1 MKTKLQKHFI
11 IEKSFLFSVL
21 AIALPIAAQNIISF
35 GVSVMDS
42 VMLGSFGDLA
52 ISAAN
57 LGGQPFFLLMSCGFG
72 LSSGGSVLIAQYWGK
87 KDISS
92 IRNVMRL
99 SMQFV
104 FAVSV
109 LFTVV
114 CFFFPQLIMGLYSK
128 ETDVINAA
136 SSYLGLVA
144 LSYVP
149 YAVSNN
155 YMMSLRA
162 VEKVKISTCIYII
175 SFFINVFFNYCF
187 IFGVFGFPRLEIR
200 GAAVGTVIARASE
213 LLMVLIYMY
222 LKEKTVGFKLTQCV
236 RFNFKLLPSYIKHSL
251 PVVGNEMMW
260 GFGVTFTAM
269 IIGRIGQTF
278 VAANGIAGVINQ
290 LALVFVFGIGNAAAV
305 LTGKSIGAGEKERS
319 HKVANTLIAMAFIL
333 SLFSCCF
340 LLIIR
345 TPFLSIYT
353 VSAETYDIAHSI
365 ITVLA
370 FLQMFIAIEV
380 TCIVG
385 VLRGGGDTRTAF
397 IIDCGCL
404 WLIGIP
410 MALLSGLVWHWA
422 PAVVYICMK
431 LDSPVKSVLSLIRIK
446 SGKWIRNVTISK

>member
-1 MKTKLQKHFI
+1 MKTKLEKHFVL
-11 IEKSFLFSVL
+11 EKSFFFSVL

-87 KDISS
+87 QDISS
-92 IRNVMRL
+92 IRKVMRL

-104 FAVSV
+104 IAISV
-109 LFTVV
+109 IFTVG
-114 CFFFPQLIMGLYSK
+114 CFFFPHWIMGLYSPEK
-128 ETDVINAA
+128 DVVNAA
-136 SSYLGLVA
+136 ASYLSLVA
-144 LSYVP
+144 LSYIP
-149 YAVSNN
+149 YAISNN

-162 VEKVKISTCIYII
+162 VEKVKISTAIYII
-175 SFFINVFFNYCF
+175 SFFVNVFFNYCF
-187 IFGVFGFPRLEIR
+187 IFGEFGFPRLEVR
-200 GAAVGTVIARASE
+200 GAAIGTIIARCSE
-213 LLMVLIYMY
+213 LVMVLMYMFF
-222 LKEKTVGFKLTQCV
+222 KEKTIKFKITQCLK
-236 RFNFKLLPSYIKHSL
+236 FNFELLPSYIKHSI
-251 PVVGNEMMW
+251 PVVGNELMW
-260 GFGVTFTAM
+260 GVGISVTAM

-278 VAANGIAGVINQ
+278 VAANSIAGVINQ
-290 LALVFVFGIGNAAAV
+290 LALVFIFGISNASAV
-305 LTGKSIGAGEKERS
+305 LTGKTIGAGHKERS
-319 HKVANTLIAMAFIL
+319 QRVANTLILFAFTL
-333 SLFSCCF
+333 SIFSCAF
-340 LLIIR
+340 LLLIR
-345 TPFLSIYT
+345 TPFLSIYKVT
-353 VSAETYDIAHSI
+353 PEAYDIAYSI

-370 FLQMFIAIEV
+370 FLQLFISIEV

-410 MALLSGLVWHWA
+410 MALLSGLVWNWA
-422 PAVVYICMK
+422 PPLVYICMK
-431 LDSPVKSVLSLIRIK
+431 LDSPVKSILTLIRIK

>member
-1 MKTKLQKHFI
+1 MKTKLQKYFI
-11 IEKSFLFSVL
+11 LEKSFLLTVL

-87 KDISS
+87 KDVKS

-114 CFFFPQLIMGLYSK
+114 CFFFPHAIMGLYIKDKS
-128 ETDVINAA
+128 VIDAA
-136 SSYLGLVA
+136 SQYLSLVA
-144 LSYVP
+144 LSYIP
-149 YAVSNN
+149 YAISNN

-162 VEKVKISTCIYII
+162 VEKVKVSTLIYTI
-175 SFFINVFFNYCF
+175 SFFVNVFFNYCF
-187 IFGVFGFPRLEIR
+187 IFGEFGFPRMEVR
-200 GAAVGTVIARASE
+200 GAAVGTIIARGSE
-213 LLMVLIYMY
+213 LVMVIIYMY
-222 LKEKTVGFKLTQCV
+222 CKERTVGFKLTQCL
-236 RFNFKLLPSYIKHSL
+236 RFNFRLLPSYIKHSM
-251 PVVGNEMMW
+251 PVVGNELLW
-260 GFGVTFTAM
+260 GFGMTVTAM
-269 IIGRIGQTF
+269 IIGRIGKTF

-305 LTGKSIGAGEKERS
+305 LTGKSIGEGKKERS
-319 HKVANTLIAMAFIL
+319 QRVANTLIAFAFIL
-333 SLFSCCF
+333 SIFSCMF

-345 TPFLSIYT
+345 TPFLSIYK
-353 VSAETYDIAHSI
+353 VSAETYNIAYSI

-370 FLQMFIAIEV
+370 FLQMFIATEV

-410 MALLSGLVWHWA
+410 MGLLAGLVWHWA
-422 PAVVYICMK
+422 PPIVYICIK
-431 LDSPVKSVLSLIRIK
+431 LDSPVKSVLTLIRIK
-446 SGKWIRNVTISK
+446 SGKWIRNVTMN